1 MDANK
6 SESSSRSEKL
16 VGFFSYILRGT
27 GCLFLLLGVAMT
39 ISGIRL
45 LLHPDST
52 VNFNGVETTAIGPK
66 LFVMFFPLP
75 CSAFGFFLALRFER
89 VLKQAFLQPAISP
102 LGDQR
107 DAVHA
112 SAMSPRTIKL
122 SWWDPKGRGSRYF
135 FGAVGVALAAAVW
148 LALRHWL
155 TGVVCSL
162 FVLVGF
168 GMLTEE
174 YTLIDAGTRRVAREF
189 RLFGLCRF
197 WLRSRPLS
205 EFTAV
210 VMERKYGKS
219 YIISDIVWVGDDND
233 DDSVCVCLQW
243 QNGRLM
249 RIRYFSFVR
258 PGQRCVEAE
267 KLAQSL
273 AELTG
278 LPLPRRS
285 SLEP

>member
-1 MDANK
+1 MDGNK

-16 VGFFSYILRGT
+16 VRLFSYILRGT

-66 LFVMFFPLP
+66 LFFVFFPRP
-75 CSAFGFFLALRFER
+75 CSALGFFLAPRFER
-89 VLKQAFLQPAISP
+89 VMKRAILQRPISP
-102 LGDQR
+102 LGDKR
-107 DAVHA
+107 DAVHV
-112 SAMSPRTIKL
+112 SAMSPRTVKL
-122 SWWDPKGRGSRYF
+122 SWSDVQPSFRYIMGTAFLAGAAMIWALSRD
-135 FGAVGVALAAAVW
+135 W
-148 LALRHWL
+148 
-155 TGVVCSL
+155 L
-162 FVLVGF
+162 FVFVVAPIFALLGLGSLPEGYVLV
-168 GMLTEE
+168 
-174 YTLIDAGTRRVAREF
+174 DADTRTVTREF
-189 RLFGLCRF
+189 RLFGCRF
-197 WLRSRPLS
+197 WLRCRPLS

-210 VMERKYGKS
+210 VMERKYGKR
-219 YIISDIVWVGDDND
+219 YIISNIVSVGDDND

-243 QNGRLM
+243 PNGRLM